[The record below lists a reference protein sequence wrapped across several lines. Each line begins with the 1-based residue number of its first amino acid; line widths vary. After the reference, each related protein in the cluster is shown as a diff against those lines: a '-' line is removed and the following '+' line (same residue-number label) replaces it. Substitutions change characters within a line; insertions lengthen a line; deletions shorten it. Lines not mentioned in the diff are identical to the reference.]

1 MDLEGAL
8 AKLCPDVD
16 WSFLDARLRNL
27 SEKALE
33 TRQQEEAEAAERQA
47 AAEGKLRRE
56 QERAAVK
63 RAKEGQT
70 KEKAGGEV
78 VVAGVEG
85 PAAKRAAL
93 ADKPAPTD

>member
-33 TRQQEEAEAAERQA
+33 TRQQEEMEAAERQS
-47 AAEGKLRRE
+47 AAEAKLRRE

-70 KEKAGGEV
+70 KEKAGGEE
-78 VVAGVEG
+78 VEG
-85 PAAKRAAL
+85 QGPVPKKAAL
-93 ADKPAPTD
+93 DDRPAPTD